1 MTEVYK
7 KKKVKSFLYG
17 RETGNEYFK
26 SYDEKILQRQKH

>member
-1 MTEVYK
+1 MTEVY